1 MGYKLRHWWIDTQI
15 DLLAKI
21 RARTKFG
28 SGLDV
33 LIGEIQIKL
42 LNKQMVARKK
52 AGIKEI
58 QCHVIWGIDESN

>member
-1 MGYKLRHWWIDTQI
+1 MFKLSHWWIDTQI
-15 DLLAKI
+15 DLLAKV

-28 SGLDV
+28 SNLDV
-33 LIGEIQIKL
+33 YIGEIQLKL
-42 LNKQMVARKK
+42 LAKQMAARKK